1 MQKFQ
6 QNVQDQFG
14 NEISLPLITVRNV
27 VGGALSSLFS
37 DNGVTPLAN
46 PFVAQDI
53 SEFFFYAANG
63 RYDIFITGPVIDQS
77 LDVLLFDPI
86 DDAATDASTTRT
98 GDFFFDADVTGIDPE
113 AESIKFNNA
122 DPALVT
128 NCLIAL
134 EDQQGTLVADLTALS
149 LVGSRMRVWDELDP
163 TFLQEYV
170 VATVPALDVDHYTFT
185 VDFIAG
191 AASMPVDDRS
201 LRVQFEL
208 TSYLGAGIT
217 SGDQNSMLYWDQDRA
232 WLGTDAVQLDPA
244 ANPARGHLNTV
255 TGGGTDRARA
265 MLYQDVG
272 NDTGGLLYSETEPG
286 EGFYLYSDFDG
297 APRSWAFGYDD
308 GSNNNILLFEDSP
321 LSLRIPSAVRF
332 QIGEKAAAGAD
343 EAGEGQFWV
352 RNDAPNTPMF
362 TDDAGNDFDLSAG
375 AAGTI
380 FRGCKAHSTINI
392 VLPNDAAPA
401 FPVNA
406 NEIALALN
414 AETIDT
420 DAIHDNAVNNTRLTV
435 PAGISRV
442 ILRAGATMAPALTG
456 LHHLRM
462 RKNGGSATIQPGMG
476 ILIPHYTIG
485 AGGSGSDK
493 GMHSF
498 SSGVIDVSPGD
509 YFELYG
515 LGQNNTT
522 TLRGGDIWFEMEIKG

>member
-27 VGGALSSLFS
+27 VGGALSSLFQ

-63 RYDIFITGPVIDQS
+63 RYDIFVTGPVIDQS

-113 AESIKFNNA
+113 AESIKFNDA

-170 VATVPALDVDHYTFT
+170 VATVPALDVDHFTFT

-191 AASMPVDDRS
+191 AGSMPVDDRS

-217 SGDQNSMLYWDQDRA
+217 SGNQNSTLFWDQDRA
-232 WLGTDAVQLDPA
+232 WLGTDAVQFNPA
-244 ANPARGHLNTV
+244 ANPVGGHIRSA
-255 TGGGTDRARA
+255 GSGATDPNRA
-265 MLYQDVG
+265 MLYHNVG
-272 NDTGGLLYSETEPG
+272 NGTGGTIYAESATD
-286 EGFYLYSDFDG
+286 EGFYLYADFDG
-297 APRSWAFGYDD
+297 SPRRWEFGYDD
-308 GSNNNILLFEDSP
+308 GAFNDILRFEDDP
-321 LSLRIPSAVRF
+321 LSLAIPTAVRF
-332 QIGEKAAAGAD
+332 QVEEKAAAAAD
-343 EAGEGQFWV
+343 EAGWGQFWV
-352 RNDAPNTPMF
+352 RDDAPNTPMF

-375 AAGTI
+375 SSGGSGQAGA
-380 FRGCKAHSTINI
+380 KAYRNTNS
-392 VLPNDAAPA
+392 
-401 FPVNA
+401 A
-406 NEIALALN
+406 NF
-414 AETIDT
+414 
-420 DAIHDNAVNNTRLTV
+420 VNNVETVVSFQAEAYDTGGFWAIGNPTRMTIPFGVTIVRLNCQVTFEDYLNGGRKV
-435 PAGISRV
+435 RI
-442 ILRAGATMAPALTG
+442 
-456 LHHLRM
+456 
-462 RKNGGSATIQPGMG
+462 RKNGGVGG
-476 ILIPHYTIG
+476 IDDNIAGAYIPQQVISGGVGET
-485 AGGSGSDK
+485 AGVQVTSGQILVDENDFFEVY
-493 GMHSF
+493 GTTLNNNDRHAEAF
-498 SSGVIDVSPGD
+498 DTW
-509 YFELYG
+509 FELEV
-515 LGQNNTT
+515 
-522 TLRGGDIWFEMEIKG
+522 IA